1 MKLKHKDEI
10 MSKLLDV
17 LDDEINMIKCSADY
31 TKEDNYY
38 VLEGWVEALEW
49 VLGHKEEEE

>member
-10 MSKLLDV
+10 MSKVLDV

-31 TKEDNYY
+31 TKENHYY
-38 VLEGWVEALEW
+38 KLEGWSEALEW
-49 VLGHKEEEE
+49 VLGHKEEE

>member
-17 LDDEINMIKCSADY
+17 LDDEINMIKASEDH
-31 TKEDNYY
+31 TKEDHYY
-38 VLEGWVEALEW
+38 KLEGWSEALEW
-49 VLGHKEEEE
+49 VLGYKEEE

>member
-17 LDDEINMIKCSADY
+17 LDDEINMIKASEDH

-38 VLEGWVEALEW
+38 LLEGWVEALEW
-49 VLGHKEEEE
+49 VLGYKEEE

>member
-17 LDDEINMIKCSADY
+17 LDDEINMIKASEDN
-31 TKEDNYY
+31 TKEDHYY
-38 VLEGWVEALEW
+38 KLEGWSEALEW
-49 VLGHKEEEE
+49 VLGYKEEEK

>member
-10 MSKLLDV
+10 MSKVLDV

-31 TKEDNYY
+31 TKENNYY

-49 VLGHKEEEE
+49 VLGHKEEKK